1 MKKLLKALSA
11 VALSLSA
18 SCALLQPA
26 DTITVQGAVGRQLER
41 ILVRYETYVVNDPGL
56 DDAEEQLYLD
66 DAGVVRQLA
75 MLPQIQRLVLGQA
88 YDPVASRHDL
98 YVMGDVSLDPLD
110 RDTYLLSSD
119 QLRLVFGL
127 QQVGE

>member
-1 MKKLLKALSA
+1 MKKLLAAIALTFAS
-11 VALSLSA
+11 

-26 DTITVQGAVGRQLER
+26 DTITVQGGVARQLER
-41 ILVRYETYVVNDPGL
+41 VLVRYETYVVNDPAL

-75 MLPQIQRLVLGQA
+75 MLPQVQRIALGRA

-98 YVMGDVSLDPLD
+98 YVIGDVSLDPLD
-110 RDTYLLSSD
+110 RDIYLLSSD
-119 QLRLVFGL
+119 QLRPVFGL
-127 QQVGE
+127 QKIGE